1 MTTKKK
7 IIRRKEIRKDY
18 VVSLRFTEADIKEY
32 EQKAIE
38 QQISL
43 AEFLRKTIHKGI
55 GKPKKQ

>member
-55 GKPKKQ
+55 AKPKKQ